1 MKRAK
6 LEGATVSVAAGLI
19 GLLIASLS
27 QPLLASGLLVADGGL
42 GGKLEIVEQEVR
54 VTINNGIAVTH
65 IDQVF
70 LNTENRI
77 VEALYTFPVPHN
89 ASVSNFSMIINGK
102 EMIGEVVEKKRAR
115 EIYES
120 YKAVRR
126 DPGLLEQVDYKT
138 FELRVFPIAAGAEQ
152 RISLTYYQQLN
163 FDHNQA
169 AYIYPLA
176 TNAQGE
182 IDSRTTGKFA
192 FNIDIK
198 SEIPIT
204 ELQSPSH
211 ADDFVI
217 THPTDNYARA
227 SLEVSEGDLN
237 HDVVIHY
244 DIARPKT
251 GIDLVASKHSD
262 EPGYFMLS
270 MTAGQELEEL
280 ASGMDYMFVVDIS
293 GSMADD
299 GKLQLSQ
306 QAVLSFIG
314 ALGSEDRFDVMTFN
328 TTPTLQFSE
337 MRSVD
342 PEAQQLALEFLRQQK
357 ARGGT
362 ELRPAV
368 ATAYKFKDADRPL
381 NVVILSDGMTE
392 VSEQAQLLAAI
403 GQAPSGTRVFC
414 IGIGNDINRPL
425 LKQVAEG
432 AGGLAA
438 FISHQDD
445 FSRQAQA
452 FRRKLM
458 RPVATNVKLKIDN
471 VKAHDLANEA
481 LPDLYFGAPIWI
493 VGRYDQPGE
502 GIVTLTADVLGQPIE
517 QSIRFNFPAAEESNP
532 EIDRLWASSRV
543 NKLMDSLRSSGPN
556 PSSIDE
562 IVRLCEGY
570 SIVSEYASFIV
581 LENDAEYE
589 RWSIARRNATR
600 IQRDR
605 NAQRQVQQELA
616 ELREQALSRL
626 APNTQKI
633 VSTQRDA
640 SADDTHE
647 VKSNA
652 PANRP
657 GDLNFTP
664 PANRGSN
671 NRQPIVTE
679 SHNTPNTQVIDSSDG
694 GGGAIDPITGLLAAG
709 AAAASGLAARR
720 KRKQKLSQ
728 EQPPQL

>member
-1 MKRAK
+1 VERRNRLGSAWS
-6 LEGATVSVAAGLI
+6 LAAGLM
-19 GLLIASLS
+19 GMLTVCV
-27 QPLLASGLLVADGGL
+27 PHTVLASGLLIADGGL

-70 LNTENRI
+70 LNTEQRI

-115 EIYES
+115 EIYDS

-176 TNAQGE
+176 TNVKGE

-192 FNIDIK
+192 FTIDVK
-198 SEIPIT
+198 SEIPIAD
-204 ELQSPSH
+204 LKSPSH
-211 ADDFVI
+211 ANDFVI
-217 THPTDNYARA
+217 THPTENYARA

-237 HDVVIHY
+237 RDVVIHY

-293 GSMADD
+293 GSMAND
-299 GKLQLSQ
+299 GKLQMSQ
-306 QAVLSFIG
+306 EAVTSFIG
-314 ALGSEDRFDVMTFN
+314 ALGPEDRFDVMTFN
-328 TTPTLQFSE
+328 TTPTLQFPE

-342 PEAQQLALEFLRQQK
+342 AEAQQLALEYLRQQK

-392 VSEQAQLLAAI
+392 VSEQAELLAAI
-403 GQAPSGTRVFC
+403 EQAPSGTRVFC

-445 FSRQAQA
+445 FKRQAQA

-458 RPVATNVKLKIDN
+458 RPVATNVRLKIEN
-471 VKAHDLANEA
+471 VKAHDLANEE
-481 LPDLYFGAPIWI
+481 LSDLYFGAPIWI

-502 GIVTLTADVLGQPIE
+502 GLITLTADVLGQPIE

-532 EIDRLWASSRV
+532 EIDRMWASTRV
-543 NKLMDSLRSSGPN
+543 NKLMDSLRSSGRN
-556 PSSIDE
+556 ESTIAE

-605 NAQRQVQQELA
+605 AAQHQVQQELA
-616 ELREQALSRL
+616 ALREQALSRL
-626 APNTQKI
+626 GPTSEKM
-633 VSTQRDA
+633 VSTHRQPT
-640 SADDTHE
+640 ADE
-647 VKSNA
+647 AQAVPSPQ

-657 GDLNFTP
+657 GDLNLGVP
-664 PANRGSN
+664 SNQSSN
-671 NRQPIVTE
+671 NTN
-679 SHNTPNTQVIDSSDG
+679 HNVSGGNDGGGGG

-709 AAAASGLAARR
+709 AAAASALAARR
-720 KRKQKLSQ
+720 KRNQKQSKT
-728 EQPPQL
+728 